1 LWYFH
6 LETQYMNIIIYAF
19 VIFVISYLLLRIIAS
34 ASTKKISK
42 FVRILIFIISII
54 LAILLALGGRFLFSL
69 PLILL
74 SLGILKLK
82 GLTVWQMIGLFRLI
96 QTLRNS
102 GRFTFN
108 QSNDVNNFSS
118 ISLDEAYKIL
128 NLDPSKNITKEDV
141 QKAHT
146 KIQKKIHPD
155 ISPETARLS
164 AIVNEAKEVIIKD
177 LK

>member
-1 LWYFH
+1 
-6 LETQYMNIIIYAF
+6 M
-19 VIFVISYLLLRIIAS
+19 LLRIIAS

-108 QSNDVNNFSS
+108 QSNNVNNFSS

-141 QKAHT
+141 QKYV
-146 KIQKKIHPD
+146 K
-155 ISPETARLS
+155 LS
-164 AIVNEAKEVIIKD
+164 SSCLLESS
-177 LK
+177 L

>member
-1 LWYFH
+1 
-6 LETQYMNIIIYAF
+6 MNIIIYAF

-108 QSNDVNNFSS
+108 QKNNVNNFSS